1 MYFESIGEA
10 LLMGGHGGFVWSAYG
25 ITFAVLTIALVRPLV
40 STRSLNA
47 TIRLRSARQ
56 SNLSEGDS

>member
-10 LLMGGHGGFVWSAYG
+10 LSMGGHGGFVWSAYG
-25 ITFAVLTIALVRPLV
+25 ITFAVLTIALIRPLV

-47 TIRLRSARQ
+47 TIRLRSVRQ

>member
-1 MYFESIGEA
+1 
-10 LLMGGHGGFVWSAYG
+10 MGGHGGFVWSAYG
-25 ITFAVLTIALVRPLV
+25 ITFAVLAIALIRPLV

-47 TIRLRSARQ
+47 TIRLRSVRQ

>member
-1 MYFESIGEA
+1 
-10 LLMGGHGGFVWSAYG
+10 MGGHGGFVWSAYG
-25 ITFAVLTIALVRPLV
+25 ITFAVLTIALIRPLV